1 VVYGDEQRTKQEHVF
16 TYQIYANCLAEST
29 RFGADHLMADLSAL
43 IELHRPHYRHGV
55 RNNLFFTTFFLR
67 EYHDQKQRGNAFYH
81 IQAINLPFQN
91 FEFNYPAI

>member
-1 VVYGDEQRTKQEHVF
+1 MPQGFAAFAASAERASTTF
-16 TYQIYANCLAEST
+16 NCT
-29 RFGADHLMADLSAL
+29 
-43 IELHRPHYRHGV
+43 

-67 EYHDQKQRGNAFYH
+67 EYHYQKQRGNAFYH